1 MAGKTKESLTR
12 GLYAG
17 EKGQAE
23 DGVGPSRFMFLGT
36 VSFAGPEVLA
46 PGWEEE
52 FCHLKKYT
60 FKMT

>member
-1 MAGKTKESLTR
+1 MAGKTKESLTH

-23 DGVGPSRFMFLGT
+23 DGVGPSRFTFLGT
-36 VSFAGPEVLA
+36 VSFPGPEVLA

-52 FCHLKKYT
+52 FCHLKNILLK
-60 FKMT
+60 